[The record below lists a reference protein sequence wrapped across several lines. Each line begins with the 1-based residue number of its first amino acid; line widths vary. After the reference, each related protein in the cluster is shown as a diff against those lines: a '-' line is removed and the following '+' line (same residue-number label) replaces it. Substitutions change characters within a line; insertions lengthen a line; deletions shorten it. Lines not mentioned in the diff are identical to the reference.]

1 MPQKIIEKCFT
12 EQTFDLK
19 YVILLVIEVI
29 EVDQYYIWKKIYIK
43 SRNTLHHA
51 IVTNIILSNKS
62 SHQFT
67 NIFKQLLNPPP
78 PPKTT
83 LSPMKKTFQRF

>member
-29 EVDQYYIWKKIYIK
+29 QVDQYYIWKKIYIK
-43 SRNTLHHA
+43 TRNTLHHA

-62 SHQFT
+62 SNH
-67 NIFKQLLNPPP
+67 FKPVY
-78 PPKTT
+78 
-83 LSPMKKTFQRF
+83 